1 MSFRKFEKNDIILNT
16 MKASPNCEFLIYDS
30 TVYYNNV
37 PEQSGSSG
45 SVPEVALPAA
55 QYARNVPPGWIS
67 LYEYNINRLYDISGD
82 KIIGETASY
91 SAIGNDEEIYKV
103 RYTNQIY
110 PWISKDSARSAFMTV
125 GTLNNGAATTTNFN
139 VDQYGKVIAGT
150 YPLSS
155 SIVREYITTPSASFN
170 KHFWSLTNRLDFYSI
185 RSEHYKVSSSF
196 GNKNTQTL
204 NLISVPSIFYGSQI
218 KPGTLSLK
226 LYATGTL
233 VAELQDSR
241 QNGEL
246 IQVTGSAYAMEQGS
260 GSVAGVALY
269 DEGFL
274 VITGAWDL
282 NGDTYNQAGVS
293 DNPKWIYYGAGAYDG
308 TSTTSTDLAYVLDF
322 KGTTETQVMTLFAN
336 AKRGEVNYSNNP
348 TYLQFGQ
355 DALQFTSSHV
365 YEENNNK
372 LIANINSSS
381 YIDYSASFKR
391 QVYISKVAVYDENKN
406 LIGLATLS
414 NPVLKNEDE
423 DLSIKIKVDM

>member
-1 MSFRKFEKNDIILNT
+1 
-16 MKASPNCEFLIYDS
+16 
-30 TVYYNNV
+30 
-37 PEQSGSSG
+37 
-45 SVPEVALPAA
+45 
-55 QYARNVPPGWIS
+55 
-67 LYEYNINRLYDISGD
+67 
-82 KIIGETASY
+82 
-91 SAIGNDEEIYKV
+91 
-103 RYTNQIY
+103 
-110 PWISKDSARSAFMTV
+110 MTV
-125 GTLNNGAATTTNFN
+125 GTLNNGAATTANFN

-155 SIVREYITTPSASFN
+155 SIVREYITTPAASYN
-170 KHFWSLTNRLDFYSI
+170 KHFFSLKNRLDFYSI

-218 KPGTLSLK
+218 KPGSISLK

-233 VAELQDSR
+233 VAELQDTR

-246 IQVTGSAYAMEQGS
+246 IQIAGTDYAMEQGS
-260 GSVAGVALY
+260 GSVGGVALY

-274 VITGAWDL
+274 VLTGAWAL
-282 NGDTYNQAGVS
+282 NGTSYNQAGVTTT
-293 DNPKWIYYGAGAYDG
+293 PQWIHYGAGAYDG
-308 TSTTSTDLAYVLDF
+308 TTSTSTDLAYVLDF

-348 TYLQFGQ
+348 TYLQYGQ
-355 DALQFTSSHV
+355 EALQFTSSHV

-391 QVYISKVAVYDENKN
+391 QVYVSKVAVYDENKN

-414 NPVLKNEDE
+414 SPVLKDEDE